1 MAAMA
6 ALLILAAAATPVD
19 CPAQADGRYIKSI
32 GPSLLRGDPQLIL
45 HAQRVCAQ
53 RLPICAPD
61 AVTEYAKREFIRA
74 CFAQEGVT

>member
-1 MAAMA
+1 MISE
-6 ALLILAAAATPVD
+6 LIILAAAVV
-19 CPAQADGRYIKSI
+19 CPPQEDGRYLQSV
-32 GPSLLRGDPQLIL
+32 GASLVHGDPQLVL

-53 RLPICAPD
+53 RLTICAPD

>member
-1 MAAMA
+1 MP
-6 ALLILAAAATPVD
+6 ALATLVILAATAVPAD
-19 CPAQADGRYIKSI
+19 CPAQADGHYIQSI
-32 GPSLLRGDPQLIL
+32 GPSLVHGDPQLIL

-53 RLPICAPD
+53 RLTICAPE